1 MVEYAEDEDLIEG
14 LRPDAYVSYLLIYT
28 SNNLIPMITDAG
40 TIEIYL
46 FSWKLPRNYHRDLI
60 RIEREASVT

>member
-1 MVEYAEDEDLIEG
+1 MVEFADDEDLIEG

-40 TIEIYL
+40 TI
-46 FSWKLPRNYHRDLI
+46 
-60 RIEREASVT
+60 